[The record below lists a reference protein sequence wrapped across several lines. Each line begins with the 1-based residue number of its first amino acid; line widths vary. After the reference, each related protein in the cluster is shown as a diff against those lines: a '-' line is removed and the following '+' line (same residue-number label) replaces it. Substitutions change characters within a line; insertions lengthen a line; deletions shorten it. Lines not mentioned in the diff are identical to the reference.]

1 MQNNASHCL
10 QKQAMQKQNLY
21 SQGQLLLPEVTAA
34 LSALTYRDIVH
45 QRLSQ
50 QSDSAATYQGLTCA
64 VHNQFNQV
72 MIKWQLSTDKS
83 SDLTS
88 SSASSLEHEASVLQV
103 LNNWQSTPIKSK
115 AIAPSLLESKT
126 ITLSIFEFKR
136 SLTLLV
142 MPYYLQGSL
151 TKHLN
156 QELSDVKKYQFI
168 RSIAGLV
175 AQLHSRG
182 WLHNDIKP
190 SNILVSDNYS
200 NKKSVPSLLLTDFA
214 LATTIK
220 SPFLH
225 HDTLNHSALKDNAL
239 KDNALKDN
247 ALKDNALKNSA
258 GTPAYLAPERWQGQG
273 ATVQSDI
280 YAIGIMLYEVLVGA
294 RPFAID
300 SSSPDLLKEWAIQHC
315 QQLIPQLPKQY
326 GHYQAIVNQTL
337 AKRVESRYSTM
348 DEILADLDLLGDF

>member
-34 LSALTYRDIVH
+34 LSALSYRDIVH

-50 QSDSAATYQGLTCA
+50 QSDPAVTYQGLTYA
-64 VHNQFNQV
+64 IHNQFNQV
-72 MIKWQLSTDKS
+72 MIKWQLSADNS
-83 SDLTS
+83 SDLS
-88 SSASSLEHEASVLQV
+88 SFSVSLEHEASVLQV
-103 LNNWQSTPIKSK
+103 LNNWQSTPIKST

-136 SLTLLV
+136 PLTLLV

-156 QELSDVKKYQFI
+156 RELSDVKKHQFI
-168 RSIAGLV
+168 RSIVLLV
-175 AQLHSRG
+175 TQLHSRG

-200 NKKSVPSLLLTDFA
+200 NKEGVPSLLLTDFA
-214 LATTIK
+214 LATPIK
-220 SPFLH
+220 SPSLH
-225 HDTLNHSALKDNAL
+225 HNALNYSTLKDSTF
-239 KDNALKDN
+239 
-247 ALKDNALKNSA
+247 KDNALKNSA

-300 SSSPDLLKEWAIQHC
+300 SSSSTFAKDWAIQHC
-315 QQLIPQLPKQY
+315 QRPIPQLPKQY
-326 GHYQAIVNQTL
+326 GHYQAIVNKTL
-337 AKRVESRYSTM
+337 AKRTQSRYSTM
-348 DEILADLDLLGDF
+348 DEVLADLDLLGDF

>member
-10 QKQAMQKQNLY
+10 QKQAMQKQNLF

-200 NKKSVPSLLLTDFA
+200 DKKSVPSLLLTDFA

-225 HDTLNHSALKDNAL
+225 HDTLNHSAL

-280 YAIGIMLYEVLVGA
+280 YAIGIMLYAKPMPPKPNTATL
-294 RPFAID
+294 
-300 SSSPDLLKEWAIQHC
+300 SPSC
-315 QQLIPQLPKQY
+315 
-326 GHYQAIVNQTL
+326 TL
-337 AKRVESRYSTM
+337 AVFLTAPRPVVTPQPSKHTCSGLAAGL
-348 DEILADLDLLGDF
+348 ILASETAATTVYSLKVLQPM